1 MDLRA
6 QLMNDMKTAMK
17 EKDAVKLETIRFL
30 QSAVKN
36 REIELRPNPISDEE
50 VVSVVK
56 KMIKQRKESIEQ
68 FQAAGRQ
75 DLVDKETNEL
85 KYLEVYLPAQ
95 MDKAQIEALVAKV
108 ITETGASGVKD
119 MGKVMKEV
127 LARSAGKADGKV
139 VSEAVKAKLQ

>member
-108 ITETGASGVKD
+108 ITEIGASGVKD